1 MTNFLTVY
9 ITGLRVGWHHHLDV
23 RCCETA
29 TFGIKLITLRSCVL
43 KALAARWY
51 WAGFIS
57 LYTLKLLTR
66 SQMVFPTQDYNV
78 FIHKYNFEIVYII
91 LGIHNRYTLIV
102 LLVWYK
108 LYNSDANLL
117 SLILFTISYSWGA
130 NINFVEHT

>member
-1 MTNFLTVY
+1 
-9 ITGLRVGWHHHLDV
+9 
-23 RCCETA
+23 
-29 TFGIKLITLRSCVL
+29 
-43 KALAARWY
+43 
-51 WAGFIS
+51 
-57 LYTLKLLTR
+57 
-66 SQMVFPTQDYNV
+66 MVFPTQDYNV